1 MIEILSILTHLLII
15 TIFCYPSKYLIN
27 FFNNNKNI
35 DFIERLELGIV
46 INIFLLLIISFFLR
60 KNSNIVFYF
69 VSIFFL
75 INLYSFIRDYFEST
89 KLKKLILNKEF
100 FILFLLAFILSVAL
114 SSHLKIG
121 WDAQN
126 YWLVK
131 KLIFTNNG
139 DIFDLKF
146 SPRDDYPYLGSFL
159 WFFYSKVSFLNYEY
173 FGRIFYIYLF
183 LISIFSVNKIFTLSF
198 FEYFFLNIVVI
209 FLVYN
214 IQLFS
219 GYQEI
224 LIFSLLILLTKNYF
238 YIYSSEKLSDK
249 FNGNFYLISIIAFS
263 LIWIKN
269 ETAVLIVISV
279 SSFLFSCH
287 SKINLKLKLFFATFA
302 LFAIKYF
309 LFKYIGLS
317 THIQKGNYETLQFS
331 ELINFINLE
340 RFFLIGKYLFF
351 GAFETIIYLAIIP
364 ILIIFSI
371 KQNNKSFFRFL
382 LFCFIFS
389 FLFLIAAFLLTTFPL
404 EWHLKTALNRLMF
417 ETCGFFIILFPI
429 FYSTFLKK
437 KFFH

>member
-1 MIEILSILTHLLII
+1 MIEILSILLHLLII

-27 FFNNNKNI
+27 FFNNNKSIN
-35 DFIERLELGIV
+35 FIEKLEIGIV
-46 INIFLLLIISFFLR
+46 INIFFLLIISFFLR

-75 INLYSFIRDYFEST
+75 INLYSFIRDYFEPA
-89 KLKKLILNKEF
+89 KLKKLTLDKEY
-100 FILFLLAFILSVAL
+100 FILFLLAFILSVDL

-131 KLIFTNNG
+131 KLIFTNHG

-146 SPRDDYPYLGSFL
+146 TPRDDYPYLGSFL

-173 FGRIFYIYLF
+173 FGRIFYIFLF

-198 FEYFFLNIVVI
+198 LEYFFLNIAVI

-224 LIFSLLILLTKNYF
+224 LIFSLLTLLTKNYF
-238 YIYSSEKLSDK
+238 YIYSSDNLSDK
-249 FNGNFYLISIIAFS
+249 FSSNFYLICIIAFS

-269 ETAVLIVISV
+269 ETTVLIAISI
-279 SSFLFSCH
+279 SSFFFSYH
-287 SKINLKLKLFFATFA
+287 SKINLKLKLLFVTFV
-302 LFAIKYF
+302 LFVIKYF

-317 THIQKGNYETLQFS
+317 THIQKGNYETLKIS
-331 ELINFINLE
+331 ELINFINLD
-340 RFFLIGKYLFF
+340 RFLLIVKYLFF
-351 GAFETIIYLAIIP
+351 GAFETVIYLAVIP
-364 ILIIFSI
+364 ILTIPAIRQS
-371 KQNNKSFFRFL
+371 NKSFFRFL
-382 LFCFIFS
+382 LFCFMFS
-389 FLFLIAAFLLTTFPL
+389 FLFLIAAFLFTTFPL
-404 EWHLKTALNRLMF
+404 EWHLKTALSRLMF

-429 FYSTFLKK
+429 FYSLFLKK
-437 KFFH
+437 KFFY

>member
-1 MIEILSILTHLLII
+1 MIEILSILIHLLII

-209 FLVYN
+209 FLIYN

-238 YIYSSEKLSDK
+238 YIYSSEKPSDK
-249 FNGNFYLISIIAFS
+249 FNSNFYLISIIAFC

-287 SKINLKLKLFFATFA
+287 SKINLKLKLFFATFV

-317 THIQKGNYETLQFS
+317 THIQKGNYETLQIS
-331 ELINFINLE
+331 ELINFINL
-340 RFFLIGKYLFF
+340 
-351 GAFETIIYLAIIP
+351 TIT
-364 ILIIFSI
+364 ILIS
-371 KQNNKSFFRFL
+371 L
-382 LFCFIFS
+382 LYI
-389 FLFLIAAFLLTTFPL
+389 
-404 EWHLKTALNRLMF
+404 
-417 ETCGFFIILFPI
+417 
-429 FYSTFLKK
+429 
-437 KFFH
+437 